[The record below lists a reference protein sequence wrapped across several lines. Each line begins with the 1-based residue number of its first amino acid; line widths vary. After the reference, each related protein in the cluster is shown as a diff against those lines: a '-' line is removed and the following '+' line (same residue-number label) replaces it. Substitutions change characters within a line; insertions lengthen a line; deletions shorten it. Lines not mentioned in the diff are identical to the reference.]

1 MPEEELTV
9 TEIQKT
15 LAESK
20 MNKVCLFA
28 FNELAIFV
36 DWFAESKEMRTHYLN
51 NILLLITKM
60 SEKFNAISTGVDEYI
75 MRLEEENRNL
85 RDKKEALERY
95 AELCRFSDLEEEE
108 ETDK

>member
-20 MNKVCLFA
+20 MDKVCLFA

-60 SEKFNAISTGVDEYI
+60 SEKFNAISTDVDEYI
-75 MRLEEENRNL
+75 MGLEEENRKL
-85 RDKKEALERY
+85 RDKNEALERY
-95 AELCRFSDLEEEE
+95 TELCKFSDLENMKN
-108 ETDK
+108 DR